1 MRYSLIFKMFYII
14 AQPYDIMSFREFYF
28 RVFIKEENHMYL
40 TVTRNLY
47 RQSMATFDG
56 IVPDYHIALS
66 DKPTIVRDFL
76 SLLPGIQ
83 MTFSFMLIDEKTP
96 LRLCRHRMKAFVAS
110 CPGNQFCSPE
120 YRNQHNVYNK
130 IRAKKKENE

>member
-1 MRYSLIFKMFYII
+1 
-14 AQPYDIMSFREFYF
+14 
-28 RVFIKEENHMYL
+28 MYL

-47 RQSMATFDG
+47 RQSMAAFDG
-56 IVPDYHIALS
+56 IVPDYHIALP

-76 SLLPGIQ
+76 SLL
-83 MTFSFMLIDEKTP
+83 IDEKTP
-96 LRLCRHRMKAFVAS
+96 LRLCRQSMKAFVAS